1 MNSLQTSFELLTN
14 VLQTA
19 LKIVMNLLNFLKTQY
34 KQTTYITFLQ
44 MFYELLTNV
53 LWIYNHPILMSFLQI

>member
-53 LWIYNHPILMSFLQI
+53 L